1 MQKNREAIMKD
12 CWGQYQAT
20 QDIQFLIDAVEEA
33 PFFGQKEM
41 AMEISRHLK
50 ASVTHRYFKDVK
62 DSLDAANEALEEM
75 DEEKTAKEF
84 ITVLEKISSYFGN
97 KSATINL
104 NPLLRLGA
112 EIANIASGVEPRF
125 IKSHRLGKGSS
136 PPINIHNHM
145 KKAAITALTE
155 IIMFSEEFKTP
166 SKARKKL
173 SVLSGISGAELKN
186 ARDQYLGNRLDEKA
200 SIECE
205 KWINLARNS
214 DDSDREGFIRI
225 LLEKIK

>member
-12 CWGQYQAT
+12 CWEQYQAS
-20 QDIQFLIDAVEEA
+20 QDTQFLIDAVEEA

-50 ASVTHRYFKDVK
+50 TSVTHRYFKDVK
-62 DSLDAANEALEEM
+62 DSLDATNTALAGI
-75 DEEKTAKEF
+75 DEEKIAKEF

-97 KSATINL
+97 KSETINL
-104 NPLLRLGA
+104 EPLLMLGA
-112 EIANIASGVEPRF
+112 EIANIANGVEPKF

-145 KKAAITALTE
+145 KKATITALTE
-155 IIMFSEEFKTP
+155 IIMLSKEFRTP

>member
-97 KSATINL
+97 KSETINL
-104 NPLLRLGA
+104 KPLLMLGA
-112 EIANIASGVEPRF
+112 EIANISDGVEPKF

-155 IIMFSEEFKTP
+155 IIMFSEEFKKP
-166 SKARKKL
+166 SKAREKL
-173 SVLSGISGAELKN
+173 SALSGIPTKKLKN